1 MSDTMDEATA
11 KTILS
16 ALQEMQKTLSS
27 QQSLMM
33 QIFRNGERVEKR
45 VDLLE
50 RRIGGFEHRMNSLEQ
65 RISDQ
70 KDELGLMIKME
81 LTGWAANFETKLDL
95 RFERIEEQLIAL
107 GLDAARERQKE
118 KK

>member
-1 MSDTMDEATA
+1 MSETMDETTA
-11 KTILS
+11 KAILS
-16 ALQEMQKTLSS
+16 TLQEMQKTING

-50 RRIGGFEHRMNSLEQ
+50 RRIGGFEQRMNSLEQ

-70 KDELGLMIKME
+70 KDELALMIKME
-81 LTGWAANFETKLDL
+81 LGGWAANFETKLDL
-95 RFERIEEQLIAL
+95 RFERIEQAIETMARVISP
-107 GLDAARERQKE
+107 DADS
-118 KK
+118 